1 MKILT
6 TGRQIGSAVKNVP
19 RVRQIVAV
27 FSRYGFS
34 DFIERTG
41 FGRYLPGMLTRH
53 TKALENLT
61 TPERLRLAFEELG
74 PTFIK
79 LGQLLSTRADLLPES
94 FIQEFTKLQDNVP
107 SLPFEAISTV
117 IREELKHDP
126 NEIFASLNKTPLAA
140 ASIAQVHEATL
151 KTGEKVVLKVQR
163 PEIKKIIEQD
173 IAILTGA
180 ARLLERYVPET
191 RILSPQIFAEE
202 FFRTLAQELDFRV
215 EANNMAKIAENF
227 KKIDDIVI
235 PKIFREF
242 SGERVLVQE
251 KFEGV
256 RVTDAAAMDA
266 AGIDRKQ
273 VVRVGAKAFFQS
285 VMIHRLFHADLH
297 AGNLFVLP
305 GNKLG
310 IIDFGIV
317 GRLSERARDQLA
329 TMLTALLTEDFET
342 LCYTYAEL
350 GGSDTSVDFDAFQRE
365 LRNTISPYMGLAISE
380 VNSGRLMMEAT
391 RVAGKFN
398 IRIPGEWMQVFK
410 ALITTEGMG
419 RTLDP
424 QFDMLELGRDMIRDL
439 VKEQYSLGRLARE
452 TSWIGREMVTLARVL
467 PRQLRWMFRKFN
479 RDDFAFEF
487 KSADVRDLG
496 KQLDHVGKRTALSV
510 MGAGSLITAA
520 IAMQTSSAVGETQVL
535 GYPLSAAVAFTLGL
549 LILLRVMWR

>member
-1 MKILT
+1 MKILS
-6 TGRQIGSAVKNVP
+6 TGRQIGLAVKNVP

-34 DFIERTG
+34 DLIERTD
-41 FGRYLPGMLTRH
+41 FGRFLPGLLTRY
-53 TKALENLT
+53 TADLANLS

-79 LGQLLSTRADLLPES
+79 LGQLLSTRSDLLPES
-94 FIQEFTKLQDNVP
+94 YIQEFTKLQDNVP
-107 SLPFEAISTV
+107 TLPFDV
-117 IREELKHDP
+117 IRKVLEEELKRP
-126 NEIFASLNKTPLAA
+126 PEEVFRSLSTSPLAA
-140 ASIAQVHEATL
+140 ASIAQVHEAVL
-151 KTGEKVVLKVQR
+151 KTGEKVVLKIQR
-163 PEIKKIIEQD
+163 PEIRRIIEQD
-173 IAILTGA
+173 ISILTGM
-180 ARLLERYVPET
+180 ARLLEKYVPET
-191 RILSPQIFAEE
+191 RVLSPQILAEE

-215 EANNMAKIAENF
+215 EANNMAKISDNF
-227 KKIDDIVI
+227 KNMPEIVV
-235 PKIFREF
+235 PKIYREL
-242 SGERVLVQE
+242 SGERLLVQE
-251 KFEGV
+251 KLEGV
-256 RVTDAAAMDA
+256 RVTDPAAMDA
-266 AGIDRKQ
+266 AGIDRTA
-273 VVRVGAKAFFQS
+273 VVQTGARAFFHS

-305 GNKLG
+305 GNRLG

-350 GGSDTSVDFDAFQRE
+350 GGSDTSVDFEAFQRE
-365 LRNTISPYMGLAISE
+365 LRNTISPYMGLTLSE

-391 RVAGKFN
+391 RVAAKFS

-419 RTLDP
+419 RALDP
-424 QFDMLELGRDMIRDL
+424 RFDMLSIGRDLIRDL
-439 VKEQYSLGRLARE
+439 AKEQYSLGRIARE
-452 TSWIGREMVTLARVL
+452 GAWIGREAITLARVL
-467 PRQLRWMFRKFN
+467 PRQIRWMFRKFN

-487 KSADVRDLG
+487 KSADVQELG
-496 KQLDHVGKRTALSV
+496 RRLDHVGKRTALSV

-520 IAMQTSSAVGETQVL
+520 IAMQTSSGIGETQVL
-535 GYPLSAAVAFTLGL
+535 GYPLSAAIAFTLGL

>member
-1 MKILT
+1 VSLKILT

-191 RILSPQIFAEE
+191 RILSPHVPSNRNQILFSDRVVLE
-202 FFRTLAQELDFRV
+202 LARKRLP
-215 EANNMAKIAENF
+215 
-227 KKIDDIVI
+227 KKSRLQGGI
-235 PKIFREF
+235 RE
-242 SGERVLVQE
+242 V
-251 KFEGV
+251 
-256 RVTDAAAMDA
+256 DP
-266 AGIDRKQ
+266 
-273 VVRVGAKAFFQS
+273 AKAFGS
-285 VMIHRLFHADLH
+285 R
-297 AGNLFVLP
+297 
-305 GNKLG
+305 
-310 IIDFGIV
+310 
-317 GRLSERARDQLA
+317 GRGVRRAIEWEERRSLA
-329 TMLTALLTEDFET
+329 FSTT
-342 LCYTYAEL
+342 
-350 GGSDTSVDFDAFQRE
+350 
-365 LRNTISPYMGLAISE
+365 
-380 VNSGRLMMEAT
+380 
-391 RVAGKFN
+391 
-398 IRIPGEWMQVFK
+398 FK
-410 ALITTEGMG
+410 APNRSRKRGEGTT
-419 RTLDP
+419 
-424 QFDMLELGRDMIRDL
+424 
-439 VKEQYSLGRLARE
+439 
-452 TSWIGREMVTLARVL
+452 
-467 PRQLRWMFRKFN
+467 
-479 RDDFAFEF
+479 
-487 KSADVRDLG
+487 
-496 KQLDHVGKRTALSV
+496 
-510 MGAGSLITAA
+510 
-520 IAMQTSSAVGETQVL
+520 
-535 GYPLSAAVAFTLGL
+535 
-549 LILLRVMWR
+549 